1 MIVNVCDI
9 EHSFNI
15 SFEERFPQLKSTEKP
30 LAFHISKN
38 SKTVMH
44 NAGEDIKKQIGT
56 HYLWECRR
64 FKFTGGL
71 SGSTY
76 QEPLKMQYI

>member
-1 MIVNVCDI
+1 
-9 EHSFNI
+9 
-15 SFEERFPQLKSTEKP
+15 
-30 LAFHISKN
+30 
-38 SKTVMH
+38 MH

-56 HYLWECRR
+56 HYLWECRQ